1 MEIPPSSS
9 IAQSTAFFSGLS
21 RTDVENSILSI
32 GPEPERNSHLHSTNL
47 KVAASMTGELQ
58 DFKYED
64 YKEAYRLM
72 NGPPKYPFQSIAQI
86 SNSKFDPY
94 YFDGSENDPNFNVNE
109 NLIGTP
115 LGTSVL
121 EDPRLSYVKNI
132 MTLKEYQGRADQLND
147 TYLKELYMV
156 NSEKG
161 SNYYINMLERQQQAL
176 EYWSR
181 EGRASKN
188 KTIPGIAFTYNLP
201 AGETQRSKK
210 RMKLNQ
216 TIYSET
222 PSVQRNYRRQVMSRL
237 PSDPNDTVNRI
248 GITDDQDLNV
258 ISLGSNIIPNPN
270 QPFQATGGVGNGVNQ
285 VPFSMTPS
293 RGPPLN
299 TALFRSPFY
308 ADALVAGGKGDPLA
322 VKDEATPLKR
332 APFSAEALAAGVGNL
347 RKVEKQEAKSGKTLI
362 GASPTAFSILTPD
375 ALQNA
380 IKKQRPTM
388 GNNTANV
395 TSSVSEIFD
404 PMKPSN
410 VKDRIKNMNEYYKG
424 EIEHNQ
430 KWKVE
435 KNLKNRH
442 GIDKANMLGFDRRG
456 NPVS

>member
-176 EYWSR
+176 DYWSR

-222 PSVQRNYRRQVMSRL
+222 PSVQRNYRREVMNRL
-237 PSDPNDTVNRI
+237 PSDPNDTVNYI
-248 GITDDQDLNV
+248 GITDDQDMNI
-258 ISLGSNIIPNPN
+258 ISLGSNIIPNPS
-270 QPFQATGGVGNGVNQ
+270 QPFQATGDVGNGLNQ
-285 VPFSMTPS
+285 VPFSMTPLKDTRS
-293 RGPPLN
+293 SG
-299 TALFRSPFY
+299 TLFTTPELKL
-308 ADALVAGGKGDPLA
+308 ADSY
-322 VKDEATPLKR
+322 R
-332 APFSAEALAAGVGNL
+332 NIRIPFSAEALTARAGNL
-347 RKVEKQEAKSGKTLI
+347 RKADPLAVKEEKT
-362 GASPTAFSILTPD
+362 PTKYNVPEKYKKGQVNVTPD
-375 ALQNA
+375 LLVNAL
-380 IKKQRPTM
+380 KKAPNVKP
-388 GNNTANV
+388 GNDTANV
-395 TSSVSEIFD
+395 TSSVPEIFN
-404 PMKPSN
+404 PLHPVKMKD
-410 VKDRIKNMNEYYKG
+410 KIKSMEKFYKG
-424 EIEHNQ
+424 EQEHNK
-430 KWKVE
+430 KWKTK
-435 KNLKNRH
+435 KNLLNRH
-442 GIDKANMLGFDRRG
+442 GIDPANTLDIDRRG
-456 NPVS
+456 NPVR

>member
-32 GPEPERNSHLHSTNL
+32 GPEPERNSHLHSTNM

-248 GITDDQDLNV
+248 GITDDQDYNV
-258 ISLGSNIIPNPN
+258 ISLGSNIIPNPG
-270 QPFQATGGVGNGVNQ
+270 QPFQVTGGVGNGLNQ
-285 VPFSMTPS
+285 VPFSMTPLKDTKS
-293 RGPPLN
+293 SG
-299 TALFRSPFY
+299 TLFTTPEIQLADTYRNIRSPIS
-308 ADALVAGGKGDPLA
+308 AEALTARAGNLRKADPLA
-322 VKDEATPLKR
+322 VKGENTPTKYKLPEFVKK
-332 APFSAEALAAGVGNL
+332 GQVN
-347 RKVEKQEAKSGKTLI
+347 
-362 GASPTAFSILTPD
+362 LTPELLAN
-375 ALQNA
+375 AL
-380 IKKQRPTM
+380 KKTQKVKP
-388 GNNTANV
+388 GNDTANV
-395 TSSVSEIFD
+395 TSSVPEIFD
-404 PMKPSN
+404 PMKPSD
-410 VKDRIKNMNEYYKG
+410 VASRIKNMNQYYKG
-424 EIEHNQ
+424 EIEHNK

-435 KNLKNRH
+435 KNLVNRH
-442 GIDKANMLGFDRRG
+442 GIDKANMLNYDRRG
-456 NPVS
+456 NPVR

>member
-176 EYWSR
+176 DYWSR

-222 PSVQRNYRRQVMSRL
+222 PSVQRNYRREVMNRL
-237 PSDPNDTVNRI
+237 PSDPNDTVNYI
-248 GITDDQDLNV
+248 GITNDQDMNI
-258 ISLGSNIIPNPN
+258 ISLGSNIIPNPS
-270 QPFQATGGVGNGVNQ
+270 QPFQATGDVGNGLNQ
-285 VPFSMTPS
+285 VPFSITPS
-293 RGPPLN
+293 RGTRFSERTLNEPALN
-299 TALFRSPFY
+299 TALFRSPVF
-308 ADALVAGGKGDPLA
+308 AEALAVGGNRLRKVDPLA
-322 VKDEATPLKR
+322 VKQEATP
-332 APFSAEALAAGVGNL
+332 
-347 RKVEKQEAKSGKTLI
+347 RKYVLPKSVTEGQVT
-362 GASPTAFSILTPD
+362 LTPD
-375 ALQNA
+375 MLANALKNKRSRDNA
-380 IKKQRPTM
+380 TPGNDTVKMTPLAAEVFDSSQALTIKEKARLL
-388 GNNTANV
+388 NEA
-395 TSSVSEIFD
+395 F
-404 PMKPSN
+404 SN
-410 VKDRIKNMNEYYKG
+410 E
-424 EIEHNQ
+424 Q
-430 KWKVE
+430 E
-435 KNLKNRH
+435 KNAKRRQNLKVRH
-442 GIDKANMLGFDRRG
+442 GIDSANRLLIDRRG
-456 NPVS
+456 NLVS

>member
-32 GPEPERNSHLHSTNL
+32 GPEPARNSHLHSTNM

-201 AGETQRSKK
+201 AGETERSKK

-248 GITDDQDLNV
+248 GITDDQDYTV
-258 ISLGSNIIPNPN
+258 ISLGSNIIPNPG
-270 QPFQATGGVGNGVNQ
+270 QPFQATGGVGNGLNQ
-285 VPFSMTPS
+285 VPFSMTPLKGTKS
-293 RGPPLN
+293 SG
-299 TALFRSPFY
+299 TLFTTPELQLPETYRLMRSPFS
-308 ADALVAGGKGDPLA
+308 AENLTAGAGRLRKVDPLA
-322 VKDEATPLKR
+322 VKEEKTPTKYNVPENLKK
-332 APFSAEALAAGVGNL
+332 GQVN
-347 RKVEKQEAKSGKTLI
+347 
-362 GASPTAFSILTPD
+362 LTPD
-375 ALQNA
+375 LLVNAL
-380 IKKQRPTM
+380 KKARNVKP
-388 GNNTANV
+388 GNDTANV
-395 TSSVSEIFD
+395 TSSVPEIFD

-410 VKDRIKNMNEYYKG
+410 VKDKIKNMDQYYKG
-424 EIEHNQ
+424 EIDNNK

-435 KNLKNRH
+435 RNLKNRH
-442 GIDKANMLGFDRRG
+442 GIDKGNMLDKDRRG